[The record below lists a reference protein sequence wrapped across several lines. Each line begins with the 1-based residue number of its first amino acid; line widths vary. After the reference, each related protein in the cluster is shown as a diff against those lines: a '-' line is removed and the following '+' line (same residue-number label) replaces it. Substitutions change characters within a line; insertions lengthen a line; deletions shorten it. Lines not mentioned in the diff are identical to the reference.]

1 MKQLAS
7 VRTNL
12 SFSVENGT
20 TELRPLVEV
29 VLLTYKPEYSFNTKS
44 EIQQKRALD
53 ETRLC
58 LTTEGLNQMIANL
71 QLTLA
76 QLQQYEQMAI
86 ALNQV
91 VGAMKTDDKPKI

>member
-12 SFSVENGT
+12 SFHVENKY
-20 TELRPLVEV
+20 ELKPYVEV

-53 ETRLC
+53 ETRLS
-58 LTTEGLNQMIANL
+58 LSTEGLNQMIANL
-71 QLTLA
+71 QLTFS
-76 QLQQYEQMAI
+76 QLQQYEQMGV
-86 ALNQV
+86 ALNNV
-91 VGAMKTDDKPKI
+91 ISAMVKDNDK